1 MNNMKHKILMT
12 LALLLT
18 AVGGAWAQ
26 DYNIDVDFA
35 SIYDRMG
42 THFRCRIMALEPGEI
57 KGTLDLSVDGD
68 LKGSFNVDGEE
79 VFDFIT
85 PALDAGDHTYSA
97 VFKPVGGGEFS
108 RNGDFTIDKLY
119 TSIAYN
125 GSTSINMGVGESTEL
140 NVYVNPDGADGLSY
154 SSSDA
159 SVASITKKEYDTYII
174 QAKAA
179 GTATITFSFAGNKNY
194 EAAEDKTITVT
205 VLPAPIEVTP
215 GETANQWIFTMPA
228 NDVELIPIYS
238 AATIYSGE
246 TETPF
251 ETLKEAFANVKNGD
265 VIKLDWNVTL
275 TETLETPTIDGGAK
289 FTLDFNGYTIDG
301 GTTYIIQ
308 LKNAGDQLTFTDS
321 SDDQLGGL
329 IAKDL
334 MTEDGSEFVFDAG
347 RYNISGATAEK
358 INVFC
363 ANASIPFSLAEGKEF
378 IDLEGGA
385 EANDGF
391 TVRVGFKTFEL
402 AIGPKRFA
410 TFYSDMNIEFA
421 EQPAEGVGL
430 YTISSI
436 DADRS
441 TATVTSISGII
452 PANTPMLVYNGTEQ
466 KQTAK
471 LIVTLDNAQDAITW
485 APQFKGTATDHEF
498 TADDM
503 AAADY
508 YALSGGKAFAPVKGA
523 GTLGANQCW
532 LQFDKQEIPSARQ
545 FTLVFDETTGVS
557 EKGIVDSEKFATATW
572 YDLNGRKV
580 AAPTKKGI
588 YVNNGRKFVI
598 K

>member
-1 MNNMKHKILMT
+1 MT

-18 AVGGAWAQ
+18 AVTGAWAEKTLNAVEFEVPAAWQ
-26 DYNIDVDFA
+26 GDNSNVAAADLPGFKA
-35 SIYDRMG
+35 STLAEAQAWTGAPASGQAVLVYAFDGNEACFVQFSNRVPSEGRQSSWSKGFIFSLKSQIKFYY
-42 THFRCRIMALEPGEI
+42 TTEP
-57 KGTLDLSVDGD
+57 
-68 LKGSFNVDGEE
+68 
-79 VFDFIT
+79 
-85 PALDAGDHTYSA
+85 A
-97 VFKPVGGGEFS
+97 
-108 RNGDFTIDKLY
+108 
-119 TSIAYN
+119 
-125 GSTSINMGVGESTEL
+125 
-140 NVYVNPDGADGLSY
+140 
-154 SSSDA
+154 
-159 SVASITKKEYDTYII
+159 
-174 QAKAA
+174 
-179 GTATITFSFAGNKNY
+179 
-194 EAAEDKTITVT
+194 ITVEWNAST
-205 VLPAPIEVTP
+205 KT
-215 GETANQWIFTMPA
+215 GTFTMPA
-228 NDVELIPIYS
+228 NDVVLTPIYS
-238 AATIYSGE
+238 AATIYSGQ
-246 TETPF
+246 TEKMAY
-251 ETLKEAFANVKNGD
+251 ETLKEAFANVQDGD

-275 TETLETPTIDGGAK
+275 TETVETLLRNGAIK
-289 FTLDFNGYTIDG
+289 FTLDLNGYIIDG
-301 GTTYIIQ
+301 MTPEYAIR
-308 LKNAGDQLTFTDS
+308 LRNGDLMTITDS
-321 SDDQLGGL
+321 SLGQTGGL
-329 IAKDL
+329 KCQNLVGEQYAKFIF
-334 MTEDGSEFVFDAG
+334 DGG
-347 RYNISGATAEK
+347 RYTMGQLTADFLNTVCSGAA
-358 INVFC
+358 
-363 ANASIPFSLAEGKEF
+363 AALLLAEGKEF
-378 IDLEGGA
+378 VDLEGGA

-391 TVRVGFKTFEL
+391 TLRVDWKTYEL
-402 AIGPKRFA
+402 TIGPKRFA

-441 TATVTSISGII
+441 TATVTPISGII
-452 PANTPMLVYNGTEQ
+452 LAGTPMLVYNGTEQ

-471 LIVTLDNAQDAITW
+471 LIVTLDNAQDAIAW

-588 YVNNGRKFVI
+588 YVNNGRKVVI

>member
-1 MNNMKHKILMT
+1 MT

-26 DYNIDVDFA
+26 VYNINVDFD
-35 SIYDRMG
+35 SYYHPDE
-42 THFRCRIMALEPGEI
+42 THFHCMIMSMEPGAGI
-57 KGTLDLSVDGD
+57 KGTLELSVDGVS
-68 LKGSFNVDGEE
+68 KGSFGVDGEM
-79 VFDFIT
+79 VFGSI
-85 PALDAGDHTYSA
+85 AAIDAGDHTWSA
-97 VFKPVGGGEFS
+97 VFKPEGGGSFNG
-108 RNGDFTIDKLY
+108 NGDFTIDKVH
-119 TSIAYN
+119 TSISYN

-140 NVYVNPDGADGLSY
+140 DVYVSPDGPDGLSY

-159 SVASITKKEYDTYII
+159 SVASIIKKEYSYDIYII

-194 EAAEDKTITVT
+194 DAAEDLTITVT

-215 GETANQWIFTMPA
+215 GEAANTWTFEMPA
-228 NDVELIPIYS
+228 NDVVLTPIYS

-275 TETLETPTIDGGAK
+275 TETVETPTIDGGAK
-289 FTLDFNGYTIDG
+289 FTLDLNGYIIDG
-301 GTTYIIQ
+301 TTPEYAIK
-308 LKNAGDQLTFTDS
+308 LRNGDYMTITDS
-321 SDDQLGGL
+321 SLGQTGGL
-329 IAKDL
+329 KCQDLFGEQDAK
-334 MTEDGSEFVFDAG
+334 FVFDGG
-347 RYNISGATAEK
+347 RYTMGQATADLLNTVCSEATAA
-358 INVFC
+358 IL
-363 ANASIPFSLAEGKEF
+363 LADGKEF
-378 IDLEGGA
+378 VDLEGGA

-391 TVRVGFKTFEL
+391 TLRVDWKTFEL
-402 AIGPKRFA
+402 TIGAGKFA
-410 TFYSDMNIEFA
+410 TFYDDNNIKFA

-436 DADRS
+436 DANRS
-441 TATVTSISGII
+441 TATVTPISGII
-452 PANTPMLVYNGTEQ
+452 PARTPMLVYNGTEQ

-471 LIVTLDNAQDAITW
+471 LIVTLDNAQGAIVRAT
-485 APQFKGTATDHEF
+485 QFKGTATDHEF
-498 TADDM
+498 TADEM

-523 GTLGANQCW
+523 GILGANQCW
-532 LQFDKQEIPSARQ
+532 LQFDKQEIHSARQ
-545 FTLVFDETTGVS
+545 FTLVFDSEATGIKTTDCTDYT
-557 EKGIVDSEKFATATW
+557 DSVW

-580 AAPTKKGI
+580 AAPSKKGI
-588 YVNNGRKFVI
+588 YIQNGRKVV

>member
-1 MNNMKHKILMT
+1 MKQKILMT
-12 LALLLT
+12 LALLIT

-26 DYNIDVDFA
+26 DYDIDVDFDP
-35 SIYDRMG
+35 YYHPDE
-42 THFRCRIMALEPGEI
+42 THFNCKIMSLEPGEGI
-57 KGTLDLSVDGD
+57 KGTLELSVDGVS
-68 LKGSFNVDGEE
+68 KGSFGVDGEM
-79 VFDFIT
+79 VFGSI
-85 PALDAGDHTYSA
+85 AAIDAGDHTWSA
-97 VFKPVGGGEFS
+97 VFKPEGGGHVAGY
-108 RNGDFTIDKLY
+108 GDFTIDKVH
-119 TSIAYN
+119 TSISYN

-140 NVYVNPDGADGLSY
+140 DVYVSPDGPDGLSY

-159 SVASITKKEYDTYII
+159 SVASIIKKEYSYDIYII

-194 EAAEDKTITVT
+194 EAAEDLTITVT

-215 GETANQWIFTMPA
+215 GEAANTWTFEMPA
-228 NDVELIPIYS
+228 NDVVLTPIYS

-275 TETLETPTIDGGAK
+275 AETVETLLRDGAINFTLDLNGYIIDGMTPENAFKLRNGDYMTITDSSLGQTGGLKCQNSVGEQGAK
-289 FTLDFNGYTIDG
+289 FIFDG
-301 GTTYIIQ
+301 GRYTMGQ
-308 LKNAGDQLTFTDS
+308 A
-321 SDDQLGGL
+321 
-329 IAKDL
+329 AADL
-334 MTEDGSEFVFDAG
+334 LNEVCSK
-347 RYNISGATAEK
+347 ATAA
-358 INVFC
+358 IL
-363 ANASIPFSLAEGKEF
+363 LADGKEF
-378 IDLEGGA
+378 VDLEGGA
-385 EANDGF
+385 AANDGF
-391 TVRVGFKTFEL
+391 TVRVDWKTYEL
-402 AIGPKRFA
+402 AIGAGRFA

-441 TATVTSISGII
+441 TATVTPISGII
-452 PANTPMLVYNGTEQ
+452 PAGTPMLVYNGTEQ
-466 KQTAK
+466 EQIAK
-471 LIVTLDNAQDAITW
+471 LIVTLDNAQDAIAW

-532 LQFDKQEIPSARQ
+532 LEFAKNNGNARSFKIVFDN
-545 FTLVFDETTGVS
+545 DETTGVNEVLGKPS
-557 EKGIVDSEKFATATW
+557 DDTL
-572 YDLNGRKV
+572 YDLNGRKLN
-580 AAPTKKGI
+580 AKPTRKGVYI
-588 YVNNGRKFVI
+588 KNGQKVV